1 MSDETKQDGKILL
14 LALSSSEATMYTALR
29 LLTARWCRHN
39 NEMLSLNRAMHTNPS
54 SRMDPATASGLLV
67 AEQVVSTTI
76 EGGALAA
83 YGLAQSTQPLTA
95 TFTRISSDAFLLR
108 TNHSITVVNG
118 QAYIFGGEEE
128 PGKLAGDEV
137 HIVSL
142 PLKKAGNER
151 KPDYK
156 VVPSLGEGEDGTVP
170 GRRAGHS
177 AVAVGGIIYMFG
189 GRGEE
194 QRVLEEKGRV
204 WVFDAKTLGWSYV
217 DPVDGEVPDGR
228 YMHGAAATEHPLTNT
243 NKPSEAGYGE
253 QIKSAIGNLPSLVGK
268 GSSTSPQEPHGSLII
283 AGGQTNGEALD
294 SDAWI
299 FNIATRTWSRLPQH
313 PATSGKSAP
322 APSFALTQKGL
333 YVVSSSSDVSELG
346 GEIYYLPV
354 TKELYYKAQ
363 SGGKTS
369 LSSADPKW
377 ITAHFPANPL
387 TPGPLAR
394 QGAGLIPI
402 TTGNGREYLLYFL
415 GEKFP
420 PPKSNATAAEGA
432 NPESQISPEQAN
444 NPTFFSDTW
453 SYQVLPASPSAASI
467 KDATRSVMGISTG
480 EGTWAE
486 VKIEPVVEGETEG
499 KSHPGPRGW
508 FASCPIGKEIDGAG
522 LLIWGGVN
530 GKGEVEGDGWV
541 VTVK

>member
-1 MSDETKQDGKILL
+1 
-14 LALSSSEATMYTALR
+14 
-29 LLTARWCRHN
+29 
-39 NEMLSLNRAMHTNPS
+39 
-54 SRMDPATASGLLV
+54 MDPATASGLIV
-67 AEQVVSTTI
+67 AEQVVSTTV

-95 TFTRISSDAFLLR
+95 TFTRISSDAFLPR

-118 QAYIFGGEEE
+118 QAYIFGGEEK

-170 GRRAGHS
+170 GRRACHS
-177 AVAVGGIIYMFG
+177 AVAVGERIYMFG
-189 GRGEE
+189 GREEE
-194 QRVLEEKGRV
+194 QKTIEEKGRV
-204 WVFDAKTLGWSYV
+204 WVFDTKTLGWSYV
-217 DPVDGEVPDGR
+217 DPVDGGEVPNGR
-228 YMHGAAATEHPLTNT
+228 YMHGAAASEHPLPNA
-243 NKPSEAGYGE
+243 NNPSEAGYGE
-253 QIKSAIGNLPSLVGK
+253 QVKSAVSKLPTLVGM
-268 GSSTSPQEPHGSLII
+268 GSATSPQEPHGSLVI
-283 AGGQTNGEALD
+283 AGGLTDQ
-294 SDAWI
+294 DAMADDVWI
-299 FNIATRTWSRLPQH
+299 FNIAARIWSRLPPH
-313 PATSGKSAP
+313 PVASGKSAP

-333 YVVSSSSDVSELG
+333 YSVSSSSDVSDLG
-346 GEIYYLPV
+346 GEIHYLPL
-354 TKELYYKAQ
+354 TKDSFYNAQ
-363 SGGKTS
+363 SKSKTS

-377 ITAHFPANPL
+377 TTTHFPANPL
-387 TPGPLAR
+387 TPGPLPR

-415 GEKFP
+415 GGKFSL
-420 PPKSNATAAEGA
+420 PKSKASASEATD
-432 NPESQISPEQAN
+432 PEPPDPPEQAQS
-444 NPTFFSDTW
+444 PTFFSDTW

-467 KDATRSVMGISTG
+467 KDATRSAMGISTG

-486 VKIEPVVEGETEG
+486 VKIETVVEGETEG

-508 FASCPIGKEIDGAG
+508 FASCPIGKEINGAG

-530 GKGEVEGDGWV
+530 GKGEVEGDGWLV
-541 VTVK
+541 MVTD

>member
-1 MSDETKQDGKILL
+1 MS
-14 LALSSSEATMYTALR
+14 SFNRALR
-29 LLTARWCRHN
+29 TI
-39 NEMLSLNRAMHTNPS
+39 PS

-67 AEQVVSTTI
+67 AEQVVSTTL

-95 TFTRISSDAFLLR
+95 TFTRISSDAFLPR

-142 PLKKAGNER
+142 PLKKAANEG

-177 AVAVGGIIYMFG
+177 AVAVGGRIYMFG

-194 QRVLEEKGRV
+194 QKALEEKGRV
-204 WVFDAKTLGWSYV
+204 WVFDTKTLGWSYV
-217 DPVDGEVPDGR
+217 DPVDDGEEPNGR
-228 YMHGAAATEHPLTNT
+228 YMHGAAATEHPLPNT

-253 QIKSAIGNLPSLVGK
+253 QIKSTIGKLPSLVGK

-283 AGGQTNGEALD
+283 AGGQKNLD
-294 SDAWI
+294 AMDGDVWM
-299 FNIATRTWSRLPQH
+299 FNIATRTWSQLPQH
-313 PATSGKSAP
+313 PVTSGKSAP

-333 YVVSSSSDVSELG
+333 YIVSSSSDVSDLG
-346 GEIYYLPV
+346 GDIHYLLL
-354 TKELYYKAQ
+354 TKDLYYNTQ
-363 SGGKTS
+363 GKSQTS
-369 LSSADPKW
+369 LKSAEPKW
-377 ITAHFPANPL
+377 TTTHFPANPL
-387 TPGPLAR
+387 TPGPLPR

-415 GEKFP
+415 GEKFS
-420 PPKSNATAAEGA
+420 PPKSNASVSEATDTQPPTSE
-432 NPESQISPEQAN
+432 EQAN
-444 NPTFFSDTW
+444 SPIFISDTW

-467 KDATRSVMGISTG
+467 KDATRSAMGISTG

-486 VKIEPVVEGETEG
+486 VKIETVVEGETEG

>member
-1 MSDETKQDGKILL
+1 
-14 LALSSSEATMYTALR
+14 
-29 LLTARWCRHN
+29 
-39 NEMLSLNRAMHTNPS
+39 
-54 SRMDPATASGLLV
+54 MDPATASGLIV
-67 AEQVVSTTI
+67 AEQVISTTV

-95 TFTRISSDAFLLR
+95 TFTRISSDAFLPR

-118 QAYIFGGEEE
+118 QAYIFGGEEK

-177 AVAVGGIIYMFG
+177 AVAVGGRIYMFG

-194 QRVLEEKGRV
+194 QKALEEKGRV
-204 WVFDAKTLGWSYV
+204 WVFETKTLGWSYV
-217 DPVDGEVPDGR
+217 DPVDDGGMPNGR
-228 YMHGAAATEHPLTNT
+228 YMHGAAASEHPLPNT

-253 QIKSAIGNLPSLVGK
+253 QIKSTMGKLPSLVGV
-268 GSSTSPQEPHGSLII
+268 SSSNSPQEPHGSLVI
-283 AGGQTNGEALD
+283 AGGKTNP
-294 SDAWI
+294 DAVADDVWI
-299 FNIATRTWSRLPQH
+299 FNIAARIWSRLPQH
-313 PATSGKSAP
+313 PVTTGESAP

-333 YVVSSSSDVSELG
+333 YSVSSSDDVSDLG
-346 GEIYYLPV
+346 GEIHYLPL
-354 TKELYYKAQ
+354 TKDSYYNAQ
-363 SGGKTS
+363 SKNKTS

-377 ITAHFPANPL
+377 TTTQFPANPL
-387 TPGPLAR
+387 TPGPLPR

-415 GEKFP
+415 GEKFSLTKP
-420 PPKSNATAAEGA
+420 NASASEATA
-432 NPESQISPEQAN
+432 PEPLTSPEQADG
-444 NPTFFSDTW
+444 PIFFSDTW

-467 KDATRSVMGISTG
+467 KDATRTAMGISTG

-486 VKIEPVVEGETEG
+486 VKIETVVEGETEG

-508 FASCPIGKEIDGAG
+508 FATCPIGKEINGAG

-541 VTVK
+541 VTLK

>member
-1 MSDETKQDGKILL
+1 MTSLCRYSNSISSFNRG
-14 LALSSSEATMYTALR
+14 LSTI
-29 LLTARWCRHN
+29 
-39 NEMLSLNRAMHTNPS
+39 PS

-67 AEQVVSTTI
+67 AEQVVSTTL

-95 TFTRISSDAFLLR
+95 TFTRISSDAFLPR
-108 TNHSITVVNG
+108 TSHSITVVNG

-128 PGKLAGDEV
+128 AGKLAGDEV

-142 PLKKAGNER
+142 PLKKAANEG

-156 VVPSLGEGEDGTVP
+156 LVPSLGEGEDGTVP

-177 AVAVGGIIYMFG
+177 AAAVGGRIYMFG

-194 QRVLEEKGRV
+194 QKALEEKGRV
-204 WVFDAKTLGWSYV
+204 WAYDTKTLGWSYV
-217 DPVDGEVPDGR
+217 DPIEGEVPDGR
-228 YMHGAAATEHPLTNT
+228 YMHGAAATEHPLPNT
-243 NKPSEAGYGE
+243 NNSSEAGYGE

-268 GSSTSPQEPHGSLII
+268 GSSTSPQEPHGSLIVS
-283 AGGQTNGEALD
+283 GGQTTPEAICD
-294 SDAWI
+294 DVWM
-299 FNIATRTWSRLPQH
+299 FNIATRTWSRLPQY
-313 PATSGKSAP
+313 PITSGTSAP

-333 YVVSSSSDVSELG
+333 YMVSSSSDVSDLG
-346 GEIYYLPV
+346 GDIHYLLLTKDSYYN
-354 TKELYYKAQ
+354 TQDK
-363 SGGKTS
+363 SKTS
-369 LSSADPKW
+369 LKSAEPKW
-377 ITAHFPANPL
+377 TTTYFPANPL
-387 TPGPLAR
+387 TPGPRPR

-415 GEKFP
+415 GERFSPSKL
-420 PPKSNATAAEGA
+420 NATASEATDAEQ
-432 NPESQISPEQAN
+432 QISPEQAN
-444 NPTFFSDTW
+444 SPTFFSDTW
-453 SYQVLPASPSAASI
+453 SYQVLPASSSAASI
-467 KDATRSVMGISTG
+467 KDATRSAMGISTG

-486 VKIEPVVEGETEG
+486 VKIETVVEGETEG

>member
-1 MSDETKQDGKILL
+1 MTSPCRHSNPM
-14 LALSSSEATMYTALR
+14 SSS
-29 LLTARWCRHN
+29 
-39 NEMLSLNRAMHTNPS
+39 NRALHTIPFS
-54 SRMDPATASGLLV
+54 KMDPATASGLLV
-67 AEQVVSTTI
+67 AEQVVSTTL

-95 TFTRISSDAFLLR
+95 TYTRISSDAFLPR
-108 TNHSITVVNG
+108 TNHSITVVYG

-142 PLKKAGNER
+142 PLKKAANER

-156 VVPSLGEGEDGTVP
+156 VVPSLGEGGDGTVP

-177 AVAVGGIIYMFG
+177 AVALGGRIYMFG

-194 QRVLEEKGRV
+194 QKALEEKGRV
-204 WVFDAKTLGWSYV
+204 WVFDTKTLGWSYV
-217 DPVDGEVPDGR
+217 DPVEGEVPAGR
-228 YMHGAAATEHPLTNT
+228 YRHGAAATEHPLPST
-243 NKPSEAGYGE
+243 NKSSEAGYGE

-283 AGGQTNGEALD
+283 SGGQRNPEAVYD
-294 SDAWI
+294 DVWM
-299 FNIATRTWSRLPQH
+299 FNIANRTWSRLPQH
-313 PATSGKSAP
+313 PITSGKLAP
-322 APSFALTQKGL
+322 APSFALTPKGL
-333 YVVSSSSDVSELG
+333 YMVSSSSDVSDLG
-346 GEIYYLPV
+346 GDIHYLLLTKDSYYN
-354 TKELYYKAQ
+354 TQDK
-363 SGGKTS
+363 SKTS
-369 LSSADPKW
+369 LKSAEPKW
-377 ITAHFPANPL
+377 TTTHFPANPL
-387 TPGPLAR
+387 TPGPLLR

-415 GEKFP
+415 GEKFL
-420 PPKSNATAAEGA
+420 PPKSNSTASEATDAEQPIA
-432 NPESQISPEQAN
+432 PEQAN
-444 NPTFFSDTW
+444 SPTFFSDTW

-467 KDATRSVMGISTG
+467 KDATRSAMGISTG

-486 VKIEPVVEGETEG
+486 VKIETVVEGETEG